1 MPNVTVTSAAP
12 FIPEVWASKA
22 LGALAGNLMI
32 AQVANRNWENEFQG
46 KGDIINIP
54 VRGAVSVAS
63 KVAGTPVTPQ
73 APADATI
80 QVVLDSH
87 YVASFLVE
95 DIVCAEA
102 NQEVGDGYVQDA
114 AIKLAEQIETSGLT
128 AAYTGFTTNT
138 AVGVAG
144 TDATEALVRTVGK
157 VLDDA
162 KVPPTVPRYVFW
174 ATKDAWA
181 LRGLSRFNDADK
193 VGDGG
198 TALRTASMGT
208 WHGMQH
214 ISSQY
219 VVTTGGPDTH
229 CVALAPDALTLAT
242 RPLKTPQGPGAK
254 ASTISLNGIGL
265 RLVLSYSGLDIADL
279 MTIDVLWGWKVVR
292 NAFGLHIH
300 T

>member
-1 MPNVTVTSAAP
+1 MPNVTTTTAAP
-12 FIPEVWASKA
+12 FIPELWAGKA

-32 AQVANRNWENEFQG
+32 ARLASRNWEDEF
-46 KGDIINIP
+46 KGIGDTCNVP
-54 VRGAVSVAS
+54 VRGAVTVAQ

-73 APADATI
+73 APADSTI

-87 YVASFLVE
+87 WVASFLVE
-95 DIVCAEA
+95 DIVRAEQ

-128 AAYTGFTTNT
+128 AAYTGFTSNT

-162 KVPPTVPRYVFW
+162 KVPPTAPRYIFW
-174 ATKDAWA
+174 STKDAWA

-193 VGDGG
+193 IGDGG
-198 TALRTASMGT
+198 TALRTASMGS

-219 VVTTGGPDTH
+219 VVATAGPDTH
-229 CVALAPDALTLAT
+229 NVAFSPEALTLAT

-254 ASTISLNGIGL
+254 ASTINLNGIGL

-300 T
+300 S